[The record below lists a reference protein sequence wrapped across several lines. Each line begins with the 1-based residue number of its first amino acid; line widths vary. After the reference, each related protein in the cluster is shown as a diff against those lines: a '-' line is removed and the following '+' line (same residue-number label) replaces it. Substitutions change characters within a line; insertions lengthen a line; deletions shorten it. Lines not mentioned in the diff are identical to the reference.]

1 MGTGFTVPNPIPPKC
16 PARSSWTVLPVPTP
30 TSPRS
35 CENRWLTS
43 VTHMDLDTSIGGN
56 QARFPETR
64 RSAILDLASEDPAR
78 LAAASETL
86 IAGYW
91 KPVYKYIR
99 VRWNQSN
106 EDAKDLTQAFFTRVL
121 EKQFFTAYDPAK
133 ARFRTYLRACL
144 DAFLSNESKAASRV
158 KRGGAVRF
166 ESLDFETAEGEIRQH
181 DIASAELSPEQYFQ
195 REWVREL
202 FSLALADLGRECQ
215 ERGNELQYRVFERYD
230 LHDGGDKPTYEA
242 LASEFGIATTAVT
255 NYLASMRRR
264 LRHLVLER
272 IREITPTGK
281 DFRSEARLVLGIE
294 G

>member
-1 MGTGFTVPNPIPPKC
+1 M
-16 PARSSWTVLPVPTP
+16 
-30 TSPRS
+30 
-35 CENRWLTS
+35 
-43 VTHMDLDTSIGGN
+43 
-56 QARFPETR
+56 
-64 RSAILDLASEDPAR
+64 
-78 LAAASETL
+78 
-86 IAGYW
+86 
-91 KPVYKYIR
+91 
-99 VRWNQSN
+99 RWNQSN

-158 KRGGAVRF
+158 KRGGTVRV

-181 DIASAELSPEQYFQ
+181 DVASDELSPEQYFQ

-215 ERGNELQYRVFERYD
+215 ERGYELQYRVFERYD
-230 LHDGGDKPTYEA
+230 LHEGGDKPTYEA

-281 DFRSEARLVLGIE
+281 DFRSEVRLVLGIE

>member
-1 MGTGFTVPNPIPPKC
+1 
-16 PARSSWTVLPVPTP
+16 
-30 TSPRS
+30 
-35 CENRWLTS
+35 
-43 VTHMDLDTSIGGN
+43 MDLDTSIGGN
-56 QARFPETR
+56 QAQFPETR
-64 RSAILDLASEDPAR
+64 RSAIVDLRSENPAC

-121 EKQFFTAYDPAK
+121 EKQFFASYDPSK

-144 DAFLSNESKAASRV
+144 DAFLANESKAASRI
-158 KRGGAVRF
+158 KRGGAARF
-166 ESLDFETAEGEIRQH
+166 VSLDFETAEGEIRQY
-181 DIASAELSPEQYFQ
+181 DVASGEQSPEEYFH
-195 REWVREL
+195 REWVRHL
-202 FSLALADLGRECQ
+202 FSLALDDLRRECQ

-230 LHDGGDKPTYEA
+230 LHDDGEKATYET
-242 LASEFGIATTAVT
+242 LACEFQITGMAAT

-272 IREITPTGK
+272 IRESTATGK
-281 DFRSEARLVLGIE
+281 DFRSEVRLILGLE
-294 G
+294 V

>member
-1 MGTGFTVPNPIPPKC
+1 MDGAACPHPIQPC
-16 PARSSWTVLPVPTP
+16 
-30 TSPRS
+30 S

-43 VTHMDLDTSIGGN
+43 AFHMDLDTSIGGN
-56 QARFPETR
+56 QSRFPETR

-133 ARFRTYLRACL
+133 ARFRTYLRTCL

-158 KRGGAVRF
+158 KRVARP
-166 ESLDFETAEGEIRQH
+166 
-181 DIASAELSPEQYFQ
+181 ASSHSILKLPKEKS
-195 REWVREL
+195 
-202 FSLALADLGRECQ
+202 
-215 ERGNELQYRVFERYD
+215 GN
-230 LHDGGDKPTYEA
+230 
-242 LASEFGIATTAVT
+242 TT
-255 NYLASMRRR
+255 LLLPSCR
-264 LRHLVLER
+264 
-272 IREITPTGK
+272 
-281 DFRSEARLVLGIE
+281 
-294 G
+294 

>member
-1 MGTGFTVPNPIPPKC
+1 
-16 PARSSWTVLPVPTP
+16 
-30 TSPRS
+30 
-35 CENRWLTS
+35 
-43 VTHMDLDTSIGGN
+43 MDLDTSIGGN

-64 RSAILDLASEDPAR
+64 RSAIVDLRSEEPAR

-121 EKQFFTAYDPAK
+121 EKQFFASYDPSK

-144 DAFLSNESKAASRV
+144 DAFLANESKSASRI
-158 KRGGAVRF
+158 KRGGAARF
-166 ESLDFETAEGEIRQH
+166 VSLDFETAEGEIRQY
-181 DIASAELSPEQYFQ
+181 DVASGEQSPEEYFH
-195 REWVREL
+195 REWVRHL
-202 FSLALADLGRECQ
+202 FSLALDDLRRECQ

-230 LHDGGDKPTYEA
+230 LCDDDEKPTYETVA
-242 LASEFGIATTAVT
+242 CEFQITGTAAT
-255 NYLASMRRR
+255 NYLASIRRR

-272 IREITPTGK
+272 IRESTATGK
-281 DFRSEARLVLGIE
+281 DFRSEVRLILGVE
-294 G
+294 V